1 MSIESAINQ
10 IKYKKDIK
18 YLEEKYGIPL
28 NTIAEGMGIA
38 QSVIHNWMNKE
49 NLILR
54 KENANKLEQG
64 LIKIKKLIKENEEYK
79 PDF

>member
-1 MSIESAINQ
+1 MSIESTINQ
-10 IKYKKDIK
+10 IKYKKDVK

-28 NTIAEGMGIA
+28 NTISEGIGIA
-38 QSVIHNWMNKE
+38 QSVMHNWMNSE

-54 KENANKLEQG
+54 KENAIKLEQG
-64 LIKIKKLIKENEEYK
+64 LEKIKKLVKENEEYE

>member
-18 YLEEKYGIPL
+18 YLKEKYGISL
-28 NTIAEGMGIA
+28 NTIAEGIGIA
-38 QSVIHNWMNKE
+38 QSVIHNWINKE
-49 NLILR
+49 NLILT
-54 KENANKLEQG
+54 KENAIKLEQG

>member
-10 IKYKKDIK
+10 IKYKKDVK

-54 KENANKLEQG
+54 KENAIKLEQG
-64 LIKIKKLIKENEEYK
+64 LEKIKKLVKESEKYEPN
-79 PDF
+79 F

>member
-18 YLEEKYGIPL
+18 YLKEKYGIPL
-28 NTIAEGMGIA
+28 NTIAEGIGIA

-49 NLILR
+49 NLILT
-54 KENANKLEQG
+54 KENAIKLEQG
-64 LIKIKKLIKENEEYK
+64 LIKIKKLVKENEEYN

>member
-1 MSIESAINQ
+1 MSIESTINQ

-18 YLEEKYGIPL
+18 YLEKKYGIPL

-54 KENANKLEQG
+54 KENAIKLEQG
-64 LIKIKKLIKENEEYK
+64 LEKIKKLVKESEKYEPN
-79 PDF
+79 F

>member
-38 QSVIHNWMNKE
+38 QSVIRNWMNKE

>member
-18 YLEEKYGIPL
+18 YLKEKYGIPL
-28 NTIAEGMGIA
+28 NTIAEGIGIA
-38 QSVIHNWMNKE
+38 QSVIHNWINKE
-49 NLILR
+49 NLILT
-54 KENANKLEQG
+54 KENAIKLEQG
-64 LIKIKKLIKENEEYK
+64 LIKIKKLIKENEEYN

>member
-1 MSIESAINQ
+1 MSIELAINQ

-18 YLEEKYGIPL
+18 YLKEKYGISL
-28 NTIAEGMGIA
+28 NTIAEGIGIA

-49 NLILR
+49 NLILT
-54 KENANKLEQG
+54 KENAIKLEQG